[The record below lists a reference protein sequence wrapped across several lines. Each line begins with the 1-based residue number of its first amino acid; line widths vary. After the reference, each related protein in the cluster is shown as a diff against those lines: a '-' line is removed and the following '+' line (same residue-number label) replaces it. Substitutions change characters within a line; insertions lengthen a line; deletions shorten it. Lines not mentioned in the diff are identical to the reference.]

1 MCPSLSPAL
10 GVKSDPEQLCRG
22 RIDPAGSVKCVYTM
36 AVLFEICEHER
47 RGGRGS
53 GWSGGRVGVGVLE
66 LALHSESQTDFKI
79 AVGLGTQERT
89 SSHLGRVGLR
99 C

>member
-1 MCPSLSPAL
+1 M
-10 GVKSDPEQLCRG
+10 
-22 RIDPAGSVKCVYTM
+22 
-36 AVLFEICEHER
+36 
-47 RGGRGS
+47 
-53 GWSGGRVGVGVLE
+53 GVGVSE